1 MLPSSFP
8 SPSLVVTSVTT
19 KPNEFSNGV
28 SESEDMNHLPFH
40 LLRDVGHGQLLRR
53 EESGGSS

>member
-8 SPSLVVTSVTT
+8 SPSLVVTSVTG

-40 LLRDVGHGQLLRR
+40 LLRDVGHEQLLRR
-53 EESGGSS
+53 EEWGGSS